1 MGPVPT
7 SLRLGSGPAVSLLS
21 LEAAPPCPG
30 SPRCK
35 QAALI
40 SDGESSPGAAR
51 LPDAPR
57 TEAGAQQAAGAAR
70 HPPSPG
76 QQLRLPQ
83 MGRGNARP
91 GCIPHTCR
99 WLCWGGG
106 GTQGCG
112 VTPPMGATCTTR
124 LRARTSRL
132 RSSERHVGTQPQAQ
146 GGGGKAFKLILLQPH
161 GGPGGCGHIPDPGSA
176 RGAGPVPSPQ
186 LGCSRESARLGAV
199 GLGTPGD
206 GHSDHG
212 GPGGTRGCAE
222 PPPHECL
229 SSPAPLQEC

>member
-83 MGRGNARP
+83 TGWGNARP

-99 WLCWGGG
+99 WLCWGWG

-112 VTPPMGATCTTR
+112 VTPPWVP
-124 LRARTSRL
+124 RAPRVSGR
-132 RSSERHVGTQPQAQ
+132 ERPACGRASAMWAPGHRRRE
-146 GGGGKAFKLILLQPH
+146 GGKAFKLILLQPH